1 MKLKGLLLLIGL
13 FAAVAVWPFAAQ
25 AQDTDD
31 QAAKAKTVTGCL
43 AKVDEPNE
51 FYLTADDGKRYEVR
65 SDRVAL
71 ADHVGHKVTV
81 KGTAAKESDEVEE
94 REEEWHKEAA
104 EGNVGNLQV
113 SDLQMVSTSCK

>member
-1 MKLKGLLLLIGL
+1 MRLKRLLLVIGV
-13 FAAVAVWPFAAQ
+13 FAALAFWHFAAQ
-25 AQDTDD
+25 AQDRDD

-43 AKVDEPNE
+43 AKGDEPNE

-65 SDRVAL
+65 SDKVTL

-81 KGTAAKESDEVEE
+81 KGTAAKESKEAEE
-94 REEEWHKEAA
+94 REEGQHKEAA
-104 EGNVGNLQV
+104 EANAENLQV

>member
-1 MKLKGLLLLIGL
+1 MKLKQLLLVIGI
-13 FAAVAVWPFAAQ
+13 FAALAVWQFAAR

-43 AKVDEPNE
+43 AKGDEPNE
-51 FYLTADDGKRYEVR
+51 FYLTAEDGKRYEVR
-65 SDRVAL
+65 SDKVTL

-81 KGTAAKESDEVEE
+81 KGTAEKESDEAEE
-94 REEEWHKEAA
+94 REQGRHKEAA
-104 EGNVGNLQV
+104 EANAGNLQV